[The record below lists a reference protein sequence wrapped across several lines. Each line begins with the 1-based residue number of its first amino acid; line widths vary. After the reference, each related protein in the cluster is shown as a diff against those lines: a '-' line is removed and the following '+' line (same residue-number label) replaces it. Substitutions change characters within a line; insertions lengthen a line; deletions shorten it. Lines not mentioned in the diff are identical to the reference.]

1 MEVTRGCNMKQ
12 YRAIVYFEDLQNNR
26 QPYNVGDVFPKNG
39 YSVSENRIKELLGSN
54 NKQKRPVIEEVEE
67 IPFTATKYT
76 AKQLESMTIA
86 QIEQLAEDY
95 GYEITKTLKGDIIE
109 EFLNQ
114 Q

>member
-1 MEVTRGCNMKQ
+1 MKE
-12 YRAIVYFEDLQNNR
+12 YRAIQYFTDLQDNNYE
-26 QPYNVGDVFPKNG
+26 YNIGDIYPRSG
-39 YSVSENRIKELLGSN
+39 LIVSDNRINELISGK
-54 NKQKRPVIEEVEE
+54 NKQNRPVIEEVEE
-67 IPFTATKYT
+67 IPFSPKKYT

>member
-1 MEVTRGCNMKQ
+1 MER
-12 YRAIVYFEDLQNNR
+12 YRAIEFFTDLKDNNR
-26 QPYNVGDVFPKNG
+26 AYKIGDEYPRKGMAVDKK
-39 YSVSENRIKELLGSN
+39 RIYELLGSD
-54 NKQKRPVIEEVEE
+54 NKQHRPVIEVFNEE
-67 IPFTATKYT
+67 IPFEPKKYT

-95 GYEITKTLKGDIIE
+95 GYEITKTLKADIIE